1 MYIMNKTHYNQLR
14 NIFMKE
20 NKINSYEVDYWE
32 EDIKSFHY
40 LVVDNENSNRYI
52 AGNLLFILLFID
64 EFLQERNNFKYSLN
78 SFDGFY
84 ERFIFINNNNNKF
97 IKIYDM
103 EKIFDL
109 MKNTEKEIPKIFI
122 KNSLIDLN
130 KTDRE
135 YLKTFIKNKYQFSRI
150 ISNKKQIESNF
161 INISLLTDKKEIIKS
176 SLKPLRNTFDYNI
189 KNNIISSC

>member
-1 MYIMNKTHYNQLR
+1 MNKTHYNQLR

-109 MKNTEKEIPKIFI
+109 MKNTDKEIPKIFI

>member
-1 MYIMNKTHYNQLR
+1 MNKTHYNQLR